1 MSFEYFD
8 VKSGL
13 PFQPVQ
19 CLEETIKAMVPEDG
33 HIYFT
38 TDTKKIFLGKNQ
50 EAIQMCGATGF
61 FYGTKY
67 IPEDNSGN
75 KPDPNV
81 TFYFTEIEGKDIPQ
95 VDDLILNE
103 DGCFYRV
110 KSVDKSVEEIKT
122 LRLTLQ
128 GTGNGSTPGGPVT
141 YSISPVNGFNRVF
154 STTADKIEIGFIAN
168 YNGDDSSN
176 YIASVECYFANE
188 DVPFHSEYTAHRAFN
203 VN

>member
-1 MSFEYFD
+1 
-8 VKSGL
+8 
-13 PFQPVQ
+13 
-19 CLEETIKAMVPEDG
+19 MVPEDG

-38 TDTKKIFLGKNQ
+38 TDTKKIFLGKNR

-110 KSVDKSVEEIKT
+110 KSVDKSVEEIRVLCDRDNWFIGQEAVDLGIADKVYFIGVSNFTYEASFSTGSTKT
-122 LRLTLQ
+122 YPGIPSLRLL
-128 GTGNGSTPGGPVT
+128 NHL
-141 YSISPVNGFNRVF
+141 NR
-154 STTADKIEIGFIAN
+154 
-168 YNGDDSSN
+168 
-176 YIASVECYFANE
+176 
-188 DVPFHSEYTAHRAFN
+188 
-203 VN
+203 